1 MNKELGG
8 YFEVKRGHSCSVY
21 QWLFE
26 VVRKRHDEANMR
38 GTSFSRGGGGKHP
51 KSKGWNDQVE
61 IVAKMKNVL
70 MLWNRRKRV
79 WKMYGCKREGKAKH
93 RNYLGQNVSGDRK
106 LL

>member
-1 MNKELGG
+1 MFCKDVERNLEK
-8 YFEVKRGHSCSVY
+8 
-21 QWLFE
+21 W
-26 VVRKRHDEANMR
+26 DEAK
-38 GTSFSRGGGGKHP
+38 GGRGKHP